1 MQLKKYSVKSKL
13 TLLWTPLLAIS
24 LTGCGFLQPKPIEK
38 VVTVTKVV
46 PNVLNKTAR
55 PKPVTLNDIS
65 FKVVTEENYEQ
76 FKTEFEKENGALVF
90 YAMTVRDYES
100 MAMNLAE
107 LRRYILQQ
115 KQVIIYYE
123 KQLDQN
129 NNPQEK
135 KPQDSEENK

>member
-1 MQLKKYSVKSKL
+1 ML
-13 TLLWTPLLAIS
+13 T
-24 LTGCGFLQPKPIEK
+24 PKPVEK

-46 PNVLNKTAR
+46 PNVLNTTSR

-65 FKVVTEENYEQ
+65 FKVVTAENFEK
-76 FKTEFEKENGALVF
+76 FKEEFEKENGALVF

-123 KQLDQN
+123 KQVESN
-129 NNPQEK
+129 NNPTENKQQESEK
-135 KPQDSEENK
+135 K

>member
-1 MQLKKYSVKSKL
+1 VKSKL